1 MPTPTSRNSNRSS
14 QAYPLPSPA
23 DAGHGWARTK
33 ISYESPKLVKSQ
45 IKAWTTTVQSA
56 AVVTTLFSGT
66 SAQLLSVIRAD
77 TAVKMSTMP
86 QMGTADAARPVM
98 ILLLVASYAAIL
110 FNVIATLG
118 SLFLIDRIGDIDLNE
133 ARKGGDRITDGF
145 IDRMVYLFLGIM
157 SIFLQTLTYIWL
169 HEGRV
174 TSIIITALTGSAIA
188 GLFFTS
194 GCMKGE

>member
-1 MPTPTSRNSNRSS
+1 LHQSMRVMAGRGQKFIRVP
-14 QAYPLPSPA
+14 QAREI
-23 DAGHGWARTK
+23 AGQG
-33 ISYESPKLVKSQ
+33 VDND
-45 IKAWTTTVQSA
+45 VQSA

-66 SAQLLSVIRAD
+66 SVQLLNVIRAD
-77 TAVKMSTMP
+77 TAVKITAMP

-98 ILLLVASYAAIL
+98 TLLLVASYAAIL

-133 ARKGGDRITDGF
+133 AQKGGDRITDGF
-145 IDRMVYLFLGIM
+145 IDRPRSSLQLLLHFGGHPNLKYIFIQWMVYLFLGIM

-194 GCMKGE
+194 